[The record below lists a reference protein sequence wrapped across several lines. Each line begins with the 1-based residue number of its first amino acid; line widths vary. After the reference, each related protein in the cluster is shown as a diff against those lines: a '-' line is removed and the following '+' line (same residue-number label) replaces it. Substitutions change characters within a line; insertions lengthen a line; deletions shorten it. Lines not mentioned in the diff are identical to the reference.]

1 MRTLKNISIIGTI
14 LINKI
19 NKIIQRRIKYY
30 ISYQLLV
37 MLRKCRVL
45 ILVLKILLKLYLY
58 LINKINSTM
67 IMINKI

>member
-19 NKIIQRRIKYY
+19 NKIIQKRIKYY

>member
-1 MRTLKNISIIGTI
+1 MRTLKNISIIDTI

-30 ISYQLLV
+30 SSCQLLV